1 MKKFALVA
9 KDDEISIKVAIT
21 IQKKLIDAGLEYDE
35 THPQIVCVIG
45 GDGTFLSA
53 IHKYMNELDN
63 IVFTGVHTGTLG
75 FFVDYSLKEMDQC
88 INDILTKQP
97 RIEKKRLLE
106 INIENQ
112 QKFYAVNEMW
122 LQSHKT
128 KTIDVYLNDQHLEK
142 FHGSGLVIS
151 TQTGSTAFNRSL
163 NGAVV
168 EPSIEVMEMAEIG
181 GIHHSHYRSLK
192 NPLIVAPETE
202 IKLACEDLS
211 NTKLCFDRFDFD
223 LSGKKE
229 IICTL
234 SQRKLQIAHYK
245 SIQWVEHLKQLY

>member
-1 MKKFALVA
+1 
-9 KDDEISIKVAIT
+9 
-21 IQKKLIDAGLEYDE
+21 
-35 THPQIVCVIG
+35 
-45 GDGTFLSA
+45 
-53 IHKYMNELDN
+53 
-63 IVFTGVHTGTLG
+63 
-75 FFVDYSLKEMDQC
+75 MDQC

-106 INIENQ
+106 INIVNQ